1 MGVFIRLVVVIG
13 KKKST
18 LNKGLGVF
26 HVLKSSFMWSAA
38 AKRNVFC
45 IFRIIY
51 QTVLSLFAILS

>member
-1 MGVFIRLVVVIG
+1 MGVFIRLVLVIG

-26 HVLKSSFMWSAA
+26 HVLKSFMWSAA